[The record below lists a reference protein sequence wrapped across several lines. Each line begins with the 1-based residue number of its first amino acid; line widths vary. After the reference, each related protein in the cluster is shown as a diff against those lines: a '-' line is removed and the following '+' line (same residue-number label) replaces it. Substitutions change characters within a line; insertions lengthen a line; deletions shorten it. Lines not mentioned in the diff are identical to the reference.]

1 MCLHTVR
8 LESAEQ
14 PLWFDRHTPW
24 TPAGHTL
31 KQQDSEELAKRKSAL
46 CCVQCQHVITE
57 HAARLELAGGHLHVF
72 TNPGGF
78 VYEIALYEY
87 ADCVMHGPATTD
99 YSWFPGYAWQLA
111 LCANCHEHLGWRYRK
126 TGSAAFYGLIR
137 DRLVEVN
144 P

>member
-57 HAARLELAGGHLHVF
+57 HAARLELAGGHLQ
-72 TNPGGF
+72 N
-78 VYEIALYEY
+78 ALFHIEFSFCLY
-87 ADCVMHGPATTD
+87 ARSC
-99 YSWFPGYAWQLA
+99 
-111 LCANCHEHLGWRYRK
+111 
-126 TGSAAFYGLIR
+126 YGA
-137 DRLVEVN
+137 
-144 P
+144 